1 MQNNV
6 AVITGATGHIG
17 YALLKQLENTGA
29 SIRILIRKDTPIFDG
44 IACEKY
50 YGDITQPE
58 TLDEPFHGADTVYH
72 LAGMIDI
79 SLSDPLLMRRVNV
92 DGTVNVVEACKRN
105 KVRRLVYASS
115 VDAMPPSLCGCEI
128 TEPES
133 FPDDRLEGAY
143 ALTKAEATRYVLRNN
158 KAGLETVVAL
168 PSACIGPYD
177 YKVSSIG
184 EMVRMFMRDSF
195 HISLS
200 FGAYNFVDVRDVADG
215 MIAMSQQGKAGE
227 SYLLTGSVLAADD
240 VFKAVAKKCG
250 VKPPLIKLPLPVAKL
265 LAPEAE
271 LYYKLL
277 DKTPL
282 FTRLSIKVITYNCNF
297 SHQKAAKQLGYSP
310 MSAEQSF
317 GDMVDWIE
325 EHEHIMAKRK

>member
-1 MQNNV
+1 MHNNV

-17 YALLKQLENTGA
+17 FALLKQLENTGTT
-29 SIRILIRKDTPIFDG
+29 IRILIRKDTPIFDG
-44 IACEKY
+44 IDCEKY

-58 TLDEPFHGADTVYH
+58 TLDAPFRGADTVYH

-79 SLSDPLLMRRVNV
+79 SLSDPLLMRKVNF

-105 KVRRLVYASS
+105 RVRRLVFASS
-115 VDAMPPSLCGCEI
+115 VDAMPPSLCDCEI

-133 FPDDRLEGAY
+133 FPDQGLDGAY
-143 ALTKAEATRYVLRNN
+143 ALTKAEATRYVLGSRTQVFEPI
-158 KAGLETVVAL
+158 AVL

-215 MIAMSQQGKAGE
+215 MIAAARQGKAGE
-227 SYLLTGSVLAADD
+227 SYLLTGSVLAADE
-240 VFKAVAKKCG
+240 VFKVVAKKCG
-250 VKPPLIKLPLPVAKL
+250 IKPPLIKLPLPIAKL

-297 SHQKAAKQLGYSP
+297 SYHKAAKQLGYSP

-317 GDMVDWIE
+317 SDMVDWIE
-325 EHEHIMAKRK
+325 AHEHIMANRK

>member
-1 MQNNV
+1 MESKI

-17 YALLKQLENTGA
+17 YALLKQLQNTGTV
-29 SIRILIRKDTPIFDG
+29 IRVLIRKDTPIFDDVH
-44 IACEKY
+44 CEKY
-50 YGDITQPE
+50 YGDITEPE
-58 TLDEPFHGADTVYH
+58 TLDEPFRGADTVYH

-79 SLSDPLLMRRVNV
+79 SLSDPLLMRKINV

-115 VDAMPPSLCGCEI
+115 VDAMPPSLCSCEI
-128 TEPES
+128 TEPAS
-133 FPDDRLEGAY
+133 FPDQGLEGAY
-143 ALTKAEATRYVLRNN
+143 ALTKAEATRYVLGSRRP
-158 KAGLETVVAL
+158 GFEPVAVL

-215 MIAMSQQGKAGE
+215 MIAAAQKGAAGE
-227 SYLLTGSVLAADD
+227 CYLLTGSVLAADA
-240 VFKAVAKKCG
+240 VFKVVAKKCG
-250 VKPPLIKLPLPVAKL
+250 IKPPRIKLPLPVAKL

-282 FTRLSIKVITYNCNF
+282 FTRLSVKVITYNCNF
-297 SHQKAAKQLGYSP
+297 SYQKAAKELGYHP
-310 MSAEQSF
+310 MKVEQSF
-317 GDMVDWIE
+317 SDMVDWIE
-325 EHEHIMAKRK
+325 EHEHIIADRK